1 MRVIEFMDE
10 VAVALSTDGGAMLT
24 LGVLDVTRDDW

>member
-10 VAVALSTDGGAMLT
+10 VTVALSTKSGAVLT
-24 LGVLDVTRDDW
+24 SKVLGVTRDD